1 MAVGKEIG
9 VYDLKST
16 SVTLVPGKR
25 DTTTVH
31 INYEG
36 ELTGEH
42 ACTVFA
48 TMTLE
53 SPDGKDGTYT
63 ICARWFLDTGEI
75 LDAVGEGQTTLL
87 GDGHKWLVA
96 GVGKVSNGQNA
107 AVEGEIDLATRSFTG
122 KMFERV

>member
-16 SVTLVPGKR
+16 SVTLVPGKG

-36 ELTGEH
+36 ELTGAL

-48 TMTLE
+48 TMTVE
-53 SPDGKDGTYT
+53 SPDGRDGTYK
-63 ICARWFLDTGEI
+63 ISARWFLNTGEI
-75 LDAVGEGQTTLL
+75 LDATGEGETTLVE
-87 GDGHKWLVA
+87 GHKWKVA
-96 GVGKVSNGQNA
+96 GVAKVSNGQNA
-107 AVEGEIDLATRSFTG
+107 AVKGEIDLATRSFTG
-122 KMFERV
+122 KMFERI